1 MLDLLKIN
9 QEMLEE
15 ERPENYS
22 NEWIP
27 ESDEQLEWY
36 IDTINN
42 EIEQNKAVITMIK
55 DKINRYNARL
65 EKLMQDNK
73 EKMEQIEHKADIYI
87 ETQDKSKLKV
97 TKTQEK
103 LVLAGVEVIR
113 KKNNYKVVKDED
125 KLLEYVKK
133 SERKELIKMKE
144 SVDWAE
150 YKKQLQETENGYV
163 DKETGEIIEGITLQA
178 PEREYSIKIKELI

>member
-22 NEWIP
+22 DEWIP
-27 ESDEQLEWY
+27 ESNEQLEWY

-65 EKLMQDNK
+65 EKLMQDR
-73 EKMEQIEHKADIYI
+73 
-87 ETQDKSKLKV
+87 KS
-97 TKTQEK
+97 
-103 LVLAGVEVIR
+103 
-113 KKNNYKVVKDED
+113 VV
-125 KLLEYVKK
+125 
-133 SERKELIKMKE
+133 
-144 SVDWAE
+144 
-150 YKKQLQETENGYV
+150 
-163 DKETGEIIEGITLQA
+163 
-178 PEREYSIKIKELI
+178 